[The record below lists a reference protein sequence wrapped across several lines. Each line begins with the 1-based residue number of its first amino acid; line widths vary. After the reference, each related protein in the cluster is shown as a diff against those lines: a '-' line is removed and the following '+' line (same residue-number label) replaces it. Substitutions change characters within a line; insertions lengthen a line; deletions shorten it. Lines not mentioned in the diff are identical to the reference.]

1 MASMSGYAS
10 DMTAYSTPDAGF
22 AAAPQGMA
30 KVCPS
35 CRTPYPPEFNVCPR
49 DGASLA
55 FHDELVGSVFRDS
68 FRIVRVIGEGG
79 MGRVY
84 EAHHTRI
91 PSKRFAIKMLH
102 PEFAREPQI
111 LARFLREAEAAAS
124 IRSPYVVDVYDV
136 DRLPDGRPY
145 IVGELLEGKELAD
158 YLRDH
163 GKLPL
168 GDAVRIVRQICK
180 ALSAAHAKGVV
191 HRDMKPENV
200 FLTGDL
206 KNPTAKVLD
215 FGISKMDTGG
225 SGPALT
231 RTGMI
236 MGTPSYM
243 SPEQAKGQRI
253 DHRTDI
259 YAVGAILYA
268 VLTGKRPFDGEDPA
282 TTLTAVLTEDPPRP
296 RAIDPSI
303 PEPIEAII
311 QRAMAKNADER
322 PSSMAELDAI
332 LAPFDPGDTGAS
344 AGGTAAIAAPSDAAV
359 LREHQK
365 AATARPLLALAG
377 ASGAVWAAG
386 VVIVMIAA
394 VLRIS
399 RGSTLRS
406 SVTSSESALL
416 VICVSLVVL
425 VPAAFLARHVQRNIW
440 GNTAK
445 AIDFASRLVPPVAA
459 GLGAYGAASL
469 LIRFLETVVIRHAIG
484 VAWPFWDV
492 LLLVIGLGAAIGT
505 YRLDEAERKHA

>member
-1 MASMSGYAS
+1 MSGFGS

-22 AAAPQGMA
+22 AAAPQGTA

-35 CRTPYPPEFNVCPR
+35 CRMHYPSEFIVCPR
-49 DGASLA
+49 DGSSLA
-55 FHDELVGSVFRDS
+55 VHDGLVGSVFRDS
-68 FRIVRVIGEGG
+68 FRITRVIGEGG

-102 PEFAREPQI
+102 PEYAREPQL
-111 LARFLREAEAAAS
+111 LARFLREAEAVAS
-124 IRSPYVVDVYDV
+124 IRSPHVVDVYDV

-158 YLRDH
+158 YLGQH
-163 GKLPL
+163 GKLQL
-168 GDAVRIVRQICK
+168 GEAVRIVRQICR
-180 ALSAAHAKGVV
+180 ALAAAHAKGVV

-206 KNPTAKVLD
+206 KQPTAKVID
-215 FGISKMDTGG
+215 FGISKFDSG

-231 RTGMI
+231 GTGMI

-243 SPEQAKGQRI
+243 SPEQAKGQRV

-259 YAVGAILYA
+259 YAVGAILYCL
-268 VLTGKRPFDGEDPA
+268 LTGKRPFDSDDPA

-296 RAIDPSI
+296 RSIEPSI
-303 PEPIEAII
+303 PEPVEAII
-311 QRAMAKNADER
+311 QRAMAKNMAER
-322 PSSMAELDAI
+322 PASMVEFDAV
-332 LAPFDPGDTGAS
+332 LAPYDPGDTGAS
-344 AGGTAAIAAPSDAAV
+344 AGGDETPAGVMISDAAV

-377 ASGAVWAAG
+377 ASGAIWAAG
-386 VVIVMIAA
+386 IMMVMIAA

-399 RGSTLRS
+399 RGSTLRA

-416 VICVSLVVL
+416 VVCVGLVVL
-425 VPAAFLARHVQRNIW
+425 VPAAFVARHVQRNIW
-440 GNTAK
+440 DNTAK

-484 VAWPFWDV
+484 VAWPVWDV

-505 YRLDEAERKHA
+505 YRLDESERKHA